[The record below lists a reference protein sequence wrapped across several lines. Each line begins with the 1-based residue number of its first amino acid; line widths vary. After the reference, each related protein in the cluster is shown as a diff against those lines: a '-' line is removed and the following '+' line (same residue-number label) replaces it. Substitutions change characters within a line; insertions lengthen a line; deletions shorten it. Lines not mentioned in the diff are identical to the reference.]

1 MVKMLLTVKM
11 LYSKI
16 EILLRWVTDRVTDEV
31 TDKLNEIRQKWKVPK

>member
-31 TDKLNEIRQKWKVPK
+31 TDKLNEIR